1 MDSSTPSL
9 SLGVFSSSCPLS
21 QGCYL
26 TISSSASLFSF
37 CFQSF
42 SASGSFLLSWLF
54 ASGGQSIGASASVLP
69 VNIQN
74 WFPLSRADSRP
85 PELPPEKPCIQV
97 KKQQL
102 ELDMKQQTG
111 SKSGKEYI
119 KAIYCHPVYLTYMH
133 STSRRRQWYPTP
145 VLLPGESHGWRSL
158 VGCSPWGR

>member
-1 MDSSTPSL
+1 MKTGTNMNWKLLRLGKNGLISL
-9 SLGVFSSSCPLS
+9 KYHAKLELYALS
-21 QGCYL
+21 
-26 TISSSASLFSF
+26 IM
-37 CFQSF
+37 
-42 SASGSFLLSWLF
+42 
-54 ASGGQSIGASASVLP
+54 
-69 VNIQN
+69 
-74 WFPLSRADSRP
+74 
-85 PELPPEKPCIQV
+85 
-97 KKQQL
+97 QQL

>member
-1 MDSSTPSL
+1 MLWNHHGELIMDRIYWSDLAVTAEWNKLQYGINYDWNLSGMDCDMKTGTNMNWKLLRLGKNGLISL
-9 SLGVFSSSCPLS
+9 KYHAKLELYALS
-21 QGCYL
+21 
-26 TISSSASLFSF
+26 IM
-37 CFQSF
+37 
-42 SASGSFLLSWLF
+42 
-54 ASGGQSIGASASVLP
+54 
-69 VNIQN
+69 
-74 WFPLSRADSRP
+74 
-85 PELPPEKPCIQV
+85 
-97 KKQQL
+97 QQL